1 MISSNYICNDLQ
13 KTGIGCFLQFT
24 LGQKYTFTHIKHSVS
39 GVESSTLFLVFLE
52 GFFDKGLLTTHGHD
66 WLQLEHWK
74 SKVPSEDLRRIV
86 DLHTLGR
93 SLVVF
98 SDVSPLC
105 WGLLEV
111 PNSPSDKRQL
121 VKRSRNHRGS
131 SLPWMENYWN
141 SSITFHSEV
150 GFPSSTK
157 RASTKEVDRVPKST
171 L

>member
-1 MISSNYICNDLQ
+1 MFSPIHTGPEIYIYSH
-13 KTGIGCFLQFT
+13 KTFSKWGWKF
-24 LGQKYTFTHIKHSVS
+24 YTV
-39 GVESSTLFLVFLE
+39 LVFLT
-52 GFFDKGLLTTHGHD
+52 KQRLINYSWSWLTATGT
-66 WLQLEHWK
+66 LE
-74 SKVPSEDLRRIV
+74 VQGEDLRRIV
-86 DLHTLGR
+86 DLPVGKVSCSFFRCVTTSLR
-93 SLVVF
+93 SVR
-98 SDVSPLC
+98 SPKLA
-105 WGLLEV
+105 
-111 PNSPSDKRQL
+111 PSDKRQL